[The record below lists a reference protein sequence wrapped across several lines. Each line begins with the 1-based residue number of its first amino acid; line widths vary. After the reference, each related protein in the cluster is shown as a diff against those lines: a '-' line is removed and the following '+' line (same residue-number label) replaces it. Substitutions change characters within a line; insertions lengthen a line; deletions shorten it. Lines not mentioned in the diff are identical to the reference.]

1 MSIIRA
7 IPPDL
12 PFDDTEDHIHFTRGT
27 IKADPNA
34 SHLLPMTDDWLP
46 LIDAVR
52 AKDRQARIANADAT
66 AARVVSNF
74 HFDHACTQFGDDL
87 FLAVAKDRESARWTQ
102 FFPIA
107 VSRFIKMRFDKQIQ
121 KVKAWLAPNVTE
133 PVLDKHRPALTTWSN
148 AAVAA
153 VEQTS
158 SVAMIRAAAQLARE
172 QLAEDLTRE
181 RDGLYEALAAIG
193 RAKNLPRD
201 WPKQFFRV
209 DKRNTSDS
217 DDTTAEANAPE
228 TAPGG

>member
-1 MSIIRA
+1 MSNIRE

-12 PFDDTEDHIHFTRGT
+12 PLDDTEDEIHFTRAGL
-27 IKADPNA
+27 KADPNA
-34 SHLLPMTDDWLP
+34 VQFLPLTDDWLA
-46 LIDAVR
+46 LVDAAR

-74 HFDHACTQFGDDL
+74 HLDHACTQFGDDL
-87 FLAVAKDRESARWTQ
+87 FLAVAKDRESTRWTR

-121 KVKAWLAPNVTE
+121 KVQAWLAPNVTE

-148 AAVAA
+148 ASTAA
-153 VEQTS
+153 LGQTNEVS
-158 SVAMIRAAAQLARE
+158 LVRAAAQMARE

-181 RDGLYEALAAIG
+181 RDGLYEALAAHA
-193 RAKNLPRD
+193 RAKGLPRD

-209 DKRNTSDS
+209 TKRNPSDS
-217 DDTTAEANAPE
+217 EESTPE
-228 TAPGG
+228 PTAP